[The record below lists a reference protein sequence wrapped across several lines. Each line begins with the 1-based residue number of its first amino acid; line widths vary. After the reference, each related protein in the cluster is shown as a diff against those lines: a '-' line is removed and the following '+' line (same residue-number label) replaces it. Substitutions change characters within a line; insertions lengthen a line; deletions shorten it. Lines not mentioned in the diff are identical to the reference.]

1 MTNAGIMKEGL
12 EASGLKVYGG
22 VNAPYLWVKT
32 FNRSCYLNRF
42 LLESSL
48 YYSES

>member
-22 VNAPYLWVKT
+22 VNAPYLWVKP
-32 FNRSCYLNRF
+32 RMAF
-42 LLESSL
+42 LHGGSL
-48 YYSES
+48 SRCCMRPT